1 MGPVESGCRMAVT
14 MRHILA
20 AAILAT
26 LSGCAVPMVCGPPSP
41 DGYQRCEP
49 AAYAPQQQ
57 RPVAYSHVPAHERGY
72 APAYPP
78 LQLDRQP
85 PDKWV
90 ADRPHWQ
97 PGDE

>member
-1 MGPVESGCRMAVT
+1 MMT
-14 MRHILA
+14 MRHIIA
-20 AAILAT
+20 AATLAS

-57 RPVAYSHVPAHERGY
+57 RPAAYSHVQQHERGY